1 MFQSQII
8 SISSLL
14 ISSKIFI
21 RVQYI
26 LYTFGNT
33 IENTEYR
40 IQNAECRMQIQNA
53 NTKYKIQKIRIT
65 KLRIIL
71 HYPWYLVQIA
81 VDFHRSF
88 LPAQIN
94 YFLISHDRRTLT
106 VRLHLMEDNPLP
118 PFSPN
123 PPPPLLIMV
132 NCVLRSSEP
141 NLPSKL
147 TELTTLHENIENT
160 G

>member
-40 IQNAECRMQIQNA
+40 IQNTEYRIQNTEYRIQNTEYRMQNTECKYKMQIQNA
-53 NTKYKIQKIRIT
+53 ITKCKYKIHNTENKNYKIKNHFT
-65 KLRIIL
+65 L
-71 HYPWYLVQIA
+71 
-81 VDFHRSF
+81 S
-88 LPAQIN
+88 
-94 YFLISHDRRTLT
+94 LIFGTDCS
-106 VRLHLMEDNPLP
+106 
-118 PFSPN
+118 
-123 PPPPLLIMV
+123 
-132 NCVLRSSEP
+132 
-141 NLPSKL
+141 
-147 TELTTLHENIENT
+147 
-160 G
+160 